1 MENKTYSSKLI
12 ELRKKKGMSRAK
24 VANEIGV
31 SRSAVAMYERGERVP
46 KDDIKVKLAK
56 FYNKSIAF
64 IFYS

>member
-12 ELRKKKGMSRAK
+12 ELRKKKGVSRAK
-24 VANEIGV
+24 LANELGI

-46 KDDIKVKLAK
+46 KDDIKIKLAK